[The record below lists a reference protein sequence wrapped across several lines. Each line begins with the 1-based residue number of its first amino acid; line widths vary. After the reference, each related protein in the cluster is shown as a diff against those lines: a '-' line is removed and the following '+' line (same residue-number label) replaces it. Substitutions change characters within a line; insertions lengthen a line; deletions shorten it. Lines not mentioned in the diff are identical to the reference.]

1 MFRFAPSPT
10 GDIHIGNLRVAIFNY
25 ILSKQQNDKLII
37 RIEDTDV
44 ERNIE
49 GKDREILEILNQFG
63 IEYSDVLYQSHNLK
77 FHQQFAST
85 LLQTKRAFNCFCTP
99 EELDAKRREAEEKR
113 VPYRYDGTCEK
124 MSDIDVL
131 NTEKPSVIRIKRP
144 DRAVKFRDLI
154 KGDMEFQPED
164 IDNFILLRQDKRPTY
179 NFACAIDDML
189 SDITTV
195 IRGEDHLS
203 NTPKQIAVR
212 HALGYGKEIIYAHLP
227 IILNSDGKKMSK
239 RDSASS
245 VQWLLDSG
253 FIPEAIANYLIL
265 LGNKTPKEIFTMEE
279 AIEWFKIE
287 DISKAPAKFDIDK
300 LRFINRE
307 HLKRLESG
315 DISKRIGYFDKTIG
329 DLAKIYL
336 EEASTLNELKSKID
350 DIFRKRE
357 FQGEYGDEVKTLANI
372 IKEME
377 PIDDFQEFKKLL
389 MKKSGLKGKRFFKP
403 LRVLLTGAEN
413 GPEISS
419 LYPLLK
425 NYLQKII
432 QE

>member
-25 ILSKQQNDKLII
+25 IVSKQQNERLII
-37 RIEDTDV
+37 RIEDTDT

-49 GKDREILEILNQFG
+49 GKDREILEILNKFR
-63 IEYSDVLYQSHNLK
+63 IEYSDLLYQSHNLK

-99 EELDAKRREAEEKR
+99 EELDAKRSEAEEKR
-113 VPYRYDGTCEK
+113 IPYRYDGTCEK

-131 NTEKPSVIRIKRP
+131 NMEKPSVVRIKRP
-144 DRAVKFRDLI
+144 DTSVKFRDLI
-154 KGDMEFQPED
+154 KGDMEFRPED

-179 NFACAIDDML
+179 NFACAVDDML
-189 SDITTV
+189 SDISTI

-203 NTPKQIAVR
+203 NTPKQIAIQ
-212 HALGYGKEIIYAHLP
+212 HALGYGKNIHYAHLP
-227 IILNSDGKKMSK
+227 IILNSNGKKMSK

-245 VQWLLDSG
+245 VQWLFDKG

-265 LGNKTPKEIFTMEE
+265 LGNKTPQEIFSLQD

-287 DISKAPAKFDIDK
+287 NISKAPAKFDIDK

-307 HLKRLESG
+307 HLKRLDSEDLS
-315 DISKRIGYFDKTIG
+315 SRIGYFDKTIG
-329 DLAKIYL
+329 EIAKIYL

-350 DIFRKRE
+350 TIFQKRD
-357 FQGEYGDEVKTLANI
+357 FSGEYGEGVKTLSNI
-372 IKEME
+372 VKDME
-377 PIDDFQEFKKLL
+377 VIEDFNEFKKVL
-389 MKKSGLKGKRFFKP
+389 MNKSGLKGKNFFKP
-403 LRVLLTGAEN
+403 LRILLTGEEN

-425 NYLQKII
+425 NYLQKIV
-432 QE
+432 E